1 MQTQTK
7 TSIGLADGSFFCFEN
22 PESHDFPIELIA
34 HSLSKLCR
42 FNGHCKRFYSVAEHS
57 VLVSRILPPHLQLVG
72 LLHDA
77 SEAYVGDMPSPL
89 KRMIPQYKEI
99 EERVQAAMAK
109 RHGLPYP
116 FPYEIHEADKAVY
129 RAERSQ
135 IAGGEDNLW
144 YTEFTDAKV
153 TVTGMQPKDAEQFF
167 LSTYRGLTNGK
178 YRAAA

>member
-1 MQTQTK
+1 MQQQTK

-22 PESHDFPIELIA
+22 PENHDYPIELIA

-42 FNGHCKRFYSVAEHS
+42 FNGHCKKFYSVAEHS
-57 VLVSRILPPHLQLVG
+57 VLVSRIVPVRYALVG

-109 RHGLPYP
+109 AYNLPYP
-116 FPYEIHEADKAVY
+116 FPHEIHEADKAVY

-144 YTEFTDAKV
+144 YTEFLDAKV
-153 TVTGMQPKDAEQFF
+153 VVTGMQPKDAEQFF
-167 LSTYRGLTNGK
+167 LYRYRELTNGK
-178 YRAAA
+178 YQAAA